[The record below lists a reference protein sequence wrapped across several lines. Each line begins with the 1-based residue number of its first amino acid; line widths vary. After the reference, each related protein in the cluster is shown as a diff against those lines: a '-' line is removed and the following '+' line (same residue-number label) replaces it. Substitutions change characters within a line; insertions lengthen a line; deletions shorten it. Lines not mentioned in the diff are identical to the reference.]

1 MRDGATLLTAVS
13 CKPVWL
19 QTAKGLRTRCWGSR
33 RTRVMAPTVRH
44 SPGWAHARLLHESRK
59 KGGGAEQTQIK
70 IYFPRWRWPLAPRVS
85 ASFFGLHA
93 LILGP
98 SCLDY
103 SMKASSPNR
112 PRSLLPAFLHLTM
125 DRRLWQGLVKALRR
139 ISLPRLLPKS

>member
-1 MRDGATLLTAVS
+1 MREGATLLTAVS
-13 CKPVWL
+13 CKPSL
-19 QTAKGLRTRCWGSR
+19 ATDCKGAQNEMLGTQVHVRNGSHSPALTRVGSR
-33 RTRVMAPTVRH
+33 P
-44 SPGWAHARLLHESRK
+44 PLHESRK
-59 KGGGAEQTQIK
+59 KGCGAEQTQIK

-93 LILGP
+93 LILVP

-125 DRRLWQGLVKALRR
+125 DRRLWPGLVKALRR
-139 ISLPRLLPKS
+139 ISLPRLLSQS